1 MREQGKSNLWLVMR
15 NARKT
20 RSIFGETLHWRESTN
35 PRRLVKDLMGYGGPM
50 TVLPP
55 HICWGKENKDKA
67 WKCYI
72 DNWHRGGETMIR
84 STGQWITSYAN

>member
-1 MREQGKSNLWLVMR
+1 
-15 NARKT
+15 
-20 RSIFGETLHWRESTN
+20 
-35 PRRLVKDLMGYGGPM
+35 M

-72 DNWHRGGETMIR
+72 DNWHCAGETMIVQD
-84 STGQWITSYAN
+84 SGLHLMPIKAYLVHHLMAKMLAQV